1 MYNVDKV
8 CDFKNEGMSI
18 TILYIDSKDLAEVRK
33 VLRQKKKQAKSFFES
48 CPIIVD
54 FSNVDNY
61 DVEFIDEILRIL
73 KEETF
78 LPVGVKSIKA
88 RYKSELLIK
97 RIPIYAN
104 STSEIKKDT
113 SLKEKPIPATL
124 KDITTNESI
133 KNVHQTKD
141 LPLKNDSIKEEL
153 TQNHFDPI
161 RSGQKMLTRN
171 KNLNIFESV
180 KPDAEIAASGS
191 ILVSGGLYGRA
202 AAGVDGDQS
211 ATIVALKF
219 DPVLVAINGV
229 YVLFEDG
236 VPEEFKNKPVI
247 VTLEDGNI
255 KIRKL
260 S

>member
-48 CPIIVD
+48 CPVIVD
-54 FSNVDNY
+54 FSNLDTY
-61 DVEFIDEILRIL
+61 DIQFIDEILKIL

-78 LPVGVKSIKA
+78 LPVGVKSVKA
-88 RYKSELLIK
+88 RYKTELLEK
-97 RIPIYAN
+97 RIPVYAN
-104 STSEIKKDT
+104 STSEIKKDAIFKERSIPT
-113 SLKEKPIPATL
+113 SDVEAKSNESLKNI
-124 KDITTNESI
+124 I
-133 KNVHQTKD
+133 QTKD
-141 LPLKNDSIKEEL
+141 VLLKNDSIREEL

-180 KPDAEIAASGS
+180 KSDAEIAASGS

-202 AAGVDGDQS
+202 AAGVDGDPS

-236 VPEEFKNKPVI
+236 VPEEYKNKPVI